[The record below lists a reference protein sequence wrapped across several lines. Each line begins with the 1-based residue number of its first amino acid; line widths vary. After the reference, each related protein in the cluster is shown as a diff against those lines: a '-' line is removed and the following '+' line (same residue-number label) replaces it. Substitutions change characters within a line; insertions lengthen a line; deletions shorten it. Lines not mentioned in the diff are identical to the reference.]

1 MGERAAHGPRGRV
14 VRSAGRR
21 VASRHVTSV
30 QEASDPRV
38 VRGAPD
44 TSRLPF
50 LLVRAVVAC
59 PFLDS
64 CGLCQVSSAQRDE
77 DAGGGSRRLSLL
89 LLHGAGAGAGADGCI
104 GDCGCDGLPLAHVP
118 ALAPSG
124 HCRSV
129 TGSPWKFS

>member
-1 MGERAAHGPRGRV
+1 MGNGRPTGAE
-14 VRSAGRR
+14 SSDQQA
-21 VASRHVTSV
+21 VASRRVTSV

-38 VRGAPD
+38 GRGAPD

-77 DAGGGSRRLSLL
+77 VAAADAGDGSRRLS

-129 TGSPWKFS
+129 TGRPWKFS